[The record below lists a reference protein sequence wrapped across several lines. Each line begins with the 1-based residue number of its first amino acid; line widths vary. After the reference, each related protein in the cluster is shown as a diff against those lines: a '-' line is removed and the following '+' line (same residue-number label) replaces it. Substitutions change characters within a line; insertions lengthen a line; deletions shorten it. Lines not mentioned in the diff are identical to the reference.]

1 MREKKELN
9 WVNEAVKNWL
19 LIERYIL
26 MENLSNH
33 FVLRTKL
40 LASKNDVLC

>member
-19 LIERYIL
+19 LIERYIFAVNKIL
-26 MENLSNH
+26 
-33 FVLRTKL
+33 
-40 LASKNDVLC
+40 